1 MIPADAPAPGL
12 LELVAWQVGLGPRFP
27 GSEAHRKLARELAG
41 RLEGYAGLSLSQNFT
56 VDLPGGRAKCVNLTG
71 VFRPRPARLPPAPR
85 RERSSPLLL
94 GTHFDTRL
102 TADRDPDPA
111 LRAQP
116 IPGANDGGSGT
127 AVLLYLLPELA
138 RLAREGGLSRE
149 VRVVFFDAEDVGGI
163 GGLPFSVGAGL
174 YAREPPL
181 EPPGEA
187 LVLDMVGGNGL
198 VLDVDAHALAHPP
211 SLELTRRVFAA
222 GREVDGAVFR
232 GGKLKHVISD
242 HYPFLRA
249 GIASCLLIDLDY
261 PEWHTQA
268 DLPAAMSERSL
279 ATIAA
284 AVLRFLR
291 DPRRSS
297 PRGSG
302 GCAGP

>member
-1 MIPADAPAPGL
+1 LKPAEAAGQPL
-12 LELVAWQVGLGPRFP
+12 LDLVRRQVDLGPRYP
-27 GSEAHRKLARELAG
+27 GSEAHRRLSGELG
-41 RLEGYAGLSLSQNFT
+41 QQLEKYAAEVHRQPF
-56 VDLPGGRAKCVNLTG
+56 
-71 VFRPRPARLPPAPR
+71 PARLPGGQVECANLTGIFRPV
-85 RERSSPLLL
+85 RSSRADGLAGPPLLL

-102 TADRDPDPA
+102 TADRERDPK

-127 AVLLYLLPELA
+127 AILLSLLPELA
-138 RLAREGGLSRE
+138 RLSAAQELDRE

-163 GGLPFSVGAGL
+163 GGLPFSLGAWR

-181 EPPGEA
+181 PPPGEV
-187 LVLDMVGGNGL
+187 LVLDMVGGRGL
-198 VLDVDAHALAHPP
+198 ELDLDGHCLDHPP

-222 GREVDGAVFR
+222 GRLTDAAAFR
-232 GGKLKHVISD
+232 GAKVKRVICD
-242 HYPFLRA
+242 HYPFLWS

-284 AVLRFLR
+284 AVLRFLQE
-291 DPRRSS
+291 PRR
-297 PRGSG
+297 
-302 GCAGP
+302 